1 MILLIKNKTMQKSKC
16 GRKPVTDKK
25 KPITIYIPSS
35 KISDLGGS
43 DEIRNQLLNFLN
55 QQNGLTRNQNN

>member
-1 MILLIKNKTMQKSKC
+1 MQKSKC

-25 KPITIYIPSS
+25 KPITIYIPLS